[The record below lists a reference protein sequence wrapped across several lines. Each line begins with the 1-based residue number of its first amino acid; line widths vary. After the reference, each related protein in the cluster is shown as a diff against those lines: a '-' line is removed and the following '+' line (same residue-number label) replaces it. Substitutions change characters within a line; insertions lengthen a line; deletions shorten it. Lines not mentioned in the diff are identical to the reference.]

1 MILGD
6 VGSCSQATLDEE
18 KLEVSVCTKA
28 PEIIGRL
35 TCVMW
40 IYCNGNICTTILLYR
55 YKLSYL
61 VLINV

>member
-6 VGSCSQATLDEE
+6 VENCSQVTLDDEE
-18 KLEVSVCTKA
+18 KSEISVCTKA

-40 IYCNGNICTTILLYR
+40 IYYNGNIFTTILLYTNCH
-55 YKLSYL
+55 
-61 VLINV
+61 I

>member
-6 VGSCSQATLDEE
+6 VESCSQVTLDDEE
-18 KLEVSVCTKA
+18 KLEISVHTKA

-40 IYCNGNICTTILLYR
+40 IYCNGNIFTTMLLYTNCN
-55 YKLSYL
+55 
-61 VLINV
+61 I